1 MTFDEQ
7 HGWVERGTRGHHASA
22 QGVDVDAEVAALDRI
37 HASLPYEDAV
47 DARFAA
53 RLAAGSFWQ
62 PSNDDPII
70 DWDSIDWSYDA
81 NH

>member
-22 QGVDVDAEVAALDRI
+22 QGVDVDAEVAALDRM
-37 HASLPYEDAV
+37 HARPLTSPHR
-47 DARFAA
+47 ARGTTPPQAEVA
-53 RLAAGSFWQ
+53 H
-62 PSNDDPII
+62 
-70 DWDSIDWSYDA
+70 A